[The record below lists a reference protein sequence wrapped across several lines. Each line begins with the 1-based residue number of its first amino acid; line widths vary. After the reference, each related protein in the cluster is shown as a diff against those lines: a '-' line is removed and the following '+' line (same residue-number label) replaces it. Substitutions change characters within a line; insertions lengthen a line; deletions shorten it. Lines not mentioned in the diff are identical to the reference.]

1 MGVTIYK
8 QLKHTTMR
16 KVKVI
21 NGIEVFDNEMLTLS
35 VNGKVALYADA
46 QHFERLAKSIMK
58 QEGISDVNK
67 WYDTLINTGEID
79 NIKFDSI
86 FINEITNN

>member
-1 MGVTIYK
+1 MK
-8 QLKHTTMR
+8 

-21 NGIEVFDNEMLTLS
+21 NGIEVFNNEILTLS
-35 VNGKVALYADA
+35 VGGKIVLYADA
-46 QHFERLAKSIMK
+46 KHFERLAKSIMK
-58 QEGISDVNK
+58 QEGILDVNK

-86 FINEITNN
+86 FINEIINN

>member
-1 MGVTIYK
+1 
-8 QLKHTTMR
+8 MR

-21 NGIEVFDNEMLTLS
+21 NGIEVFSNEILTLS
-35 VNGKVALYADA
+35 VNGKIVLYSDA
-46 QHFERLAKSIMK
+46 KHFERLAKSVMK
-58 QEGISDVNK
+58 QEGILDVNN
-67 WYDTLINTGEID
+67 WYTTLINTGEID

>member
-1 MGVTIYK
+1 MK
-8 QLKHTTMR
+8 

-21 NGIEVFDNEMLTLS
+21 NGIEIYSNELLTLS
-35 VNGKVALYADA
+35 VGGKIVLYADA
-46 QHFERLAKSIMK
+46 KHFERLAKSVMK
-58 QEGISDVNK
+58 QEGILDITK
-67 WYDTLINTGEID
+67 WYNTLINTGEID

>member
-1 MGVTIYK
+1 MK
-8 QLKHTTMR
+8 

-21 NGIEVFDNEMLTLS
+21 NGIEVFDNEILTLS
-35 VNGKVALYADA
+35 VGGKIVLYADA
-46 QHFERLAKSIMK
+46 KHFEKLAKSVMK
-58 QEGISDVNK
+58 QEGISDANK

-86 FINEITNN
+86 FINEIIHN

>member
-1 MGVTIYK
+1 MK
-8 QLKHTTMR
+8 

-21 NGIEVFDNEMLTLS
+21 NGIEVYSNELLTLS
-35 VNGKVALYADA
+35 VGGKIVLYADA
-46 QHFERLAKSIMK
+46 KHFEKLAKSVMK
-58 QEGISDVNK
+58 QEGILDVKN
-67 WYDTLINTGEID
+67 WYNTLINTGEID

>member
-1 MGVTIYK
+1 
-8 QLKHTTMR
+8 MR

-21 NGIEVFDNEMLTLS
+21 NGIEIFDNELLTLS
-35 VNGKVALYADA
+35 VSGKIVLYSDA
-46 QHFERLAKSIMK
+46 KHFDRLAKSIMK
-58 QEGISDVNK
+58 QEGILDVDK
-67 WYDTLINTGEID
+67 WYKTLINTGEID

>member
-1 MGVTIYK
+1 
-8 QLKHTTMR
+8 MR

-21 NGIEVFDNEMLTLS
+21 NGIEVYSNELLTLS
-35 VNGKVALYADA
+35 VGGKIVLYADA
-46 QHFERLAKSIMK
+46 KHFERLAKSFMK
-58 QEGISDVNK
+58 QEGVSDVNK
-67 WYDTLINTGEID
+67 WYTTLINTGEID